1 MRIVKKPLAVNRL
14 VGDDSVMLCRATHP
28 LQSQC
33 NSGTNGESPGWV
45 RKSKPSPAVHKAGTP
60 LSYDCNEAFVKTTS
74 VVHQAQPA
82 TQPRSGPC
90 SGPEVPNGT
99 SIGRPAFHP
108 LEAVGS
114 ACTAICA
121 STAYVGEVNLLVT
134 NSSDFSGS
142 PERPGPGINLF
153 T

>member
-1 MRIVKKPLAVNRL
+1 M
-14 VGDDSVMLCRATHP
+14 
-28 LQSQC
+28 
-33 NSGTNGESPGWV
+33 GTKVEAI
-45 RKSKPSPAVHKAGTP
+45 PAVHKAGTP

-74 VVHQAQPA
+74 VVYQTQPA